1 MIIFSP
7 MFLSQKIK
15 DFRHAMST
23 FLDLKNQ
30 HLTLLQGIA
39 ETGLALILVFE
50 FGNEGPL
57 DRYIKEER

>member
-1 MIIFSP
+1 
-7 MFLSQKIK
+7 
-15 DFRHAMST
+15 MST

-39 ETGLALILVFE
+39 ETGLALIFVFE